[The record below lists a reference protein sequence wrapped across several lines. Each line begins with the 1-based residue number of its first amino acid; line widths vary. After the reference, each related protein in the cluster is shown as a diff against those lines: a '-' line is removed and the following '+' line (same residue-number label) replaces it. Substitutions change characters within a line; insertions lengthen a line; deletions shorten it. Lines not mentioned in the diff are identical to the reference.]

1 MHCSPEET
9 MSNYDKH
16 VCLTI
21 TRAIMENHCFNMRG
35 HQSRF
40 HVFVLEQSRFPSS
53 PCCQRA
59 RTSFELIQDKIIM
72 LKDIENV
79 PECEWNVARHL
90 QPQDVTV
97 GDLRMCNDLDLIF
110 GELPKNCSTAQWI
123 HELQFHQ
130 RPSRQ
135 TSLPMN
141 ELLITLALMG
151 CLIHWPHIAFIIG
164 FPWSCIVF
172 LNNISVVWDAVSVF
186 AAWWSL
192 HLTNHP
198 WHLFKAFKTPF

>member
-1 MHCSPEET
+1 
-9 MSNYDKH
+9 
-16 VCLTI
+16 
-21 TRAIMENHCFNMRG
+21 MENHCFNMREY
-35 HQSRF
+35 QSKV
-40 HVFVLEQSRFPSS
+40 HVFVLEQWRFPKC
-53 PCCQRA
+53 PCCQLA
-59 RTSFELIQDKIIM
+59 RTSFELIQDKLIM

-97 GDLRMCNDLDLIF
+97 GDLRMCNDLDLMF

-123 HELQFHQ
+123 HEIQCHQ
-130 RPSRQ
+130 RHSRQ

-141 ELLITLALMG
+141 ELLIALALMG

-172 LNNISVVWDAVSVF
+172 LNNISVV
-186 AAWWSL
+186 
-192 HLTNHP
+192 
-198 WHLFKAFKTPF
+198 

>member
-1 MHCSPEET
+1 MPHKDSRNACSSLQGDAQQTLAYSKMHCSPEET

-40 HVFVLEQSRFPSS
+40 HVCVLEQWRVPSS

-59 RTSFELIQDKIIM
+59 RTSFELIQDKLIM

-97 GDLRMCNDLDLIF
+97 GDLRMCNDLDLMF

-123 HELQFHQ
+123 HEIQCHQ

-141 ELLITLALMG
+141 ELLIALALMG

-172 LNNISVVWDAVSVF
+172 LNKISVV
-186 AAWWSL
+186 
-192 HLTNHP
+192 
-198 WHLFKAFKTPF
+198 